1 MTHSDQCC
9 SVDNIFC
16 NDLRKLRH
24 QIGYPYA
31 ILLEGHAWWHIG
43 TGYGAYLLIVASEM
57 LMLAIKE
64 KEDNFELRGPAILP
78 YLKRTRPF
86 KGTSRSSINGH
97 IKSAKT
103 E

>member
-1 MTHSDQCC
+1 
-9 SVDNIFC
+9 
-16 NDLRKLRH
+16 LRH

-31 ILLEGHAWWHIG
+31 ILLEGHAWWHLG

-64 KEDNFELRGPAILP
+64 KEGNFELRGSAILP
-78 YLKRTRPF
+78 YLKRVRPY
-86 KGTSRSSINGH
+86 KGVPRSSMNGS
-97 IKSAKT
+97 IKSHKT

>member
-1 MTHSDQCC
+1 MSCFLF

-16 NDLRKLRH
+16 NNLRQLRH
-24 QIGYPYA
+24 QTGYPWA
-31 ILLEGHAWWHIG
+31 IFLEGHAWWHLG

-64 KEDNFELRGPAILP
+64 KESNFELQGPTILP
-78 YLKRTRPF
+78 FLKRVRPYRAATRS
-86 KGTSRSSINGH
+86 TSNGV
-97 IKSAKT
+97 IKSKKT